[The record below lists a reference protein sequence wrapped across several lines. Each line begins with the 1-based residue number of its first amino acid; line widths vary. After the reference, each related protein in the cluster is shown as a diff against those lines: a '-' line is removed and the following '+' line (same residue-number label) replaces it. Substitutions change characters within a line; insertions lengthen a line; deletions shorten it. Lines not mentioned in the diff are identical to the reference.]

1 MILTSIRFRLLVLM
15 SLFSGTTLTL
25 GFVSYVNFKD
35 YRQSR
40 HQLEVS
46 HYLRQ
51 ELSDLGSL
59 KAGGEAIKKVQPYRS
74 QLLPTRRMEELS
86 DLIQATN
93 EGNPRLLRE
102 RHSVFLKNEAEF
114 QRYTREQLSY
124 LEDKLLY
131 FGALTIATFI
141 LGFVG
146 LQMFVAFAVIRP
158 LKDLSRKM
166 VDFMYDRYTYQFSVP
181 GSDEI
186 GHMHAT
192 FNSLAQRVISNME
205 ELRTLD
211 QAKSEFLSIASH
223 ELRTPLTSIK
233 GSLSLMRSGVVGKM
247 NEIADNLL
255 SIAETETD
263 RLIRLI
269 NDILD
274 LAKIEAQKL
283 SLHQDWRS
291 LNGLVNTCLQSLQG
305 LAQHAEVQL
314 VAEAMPPLE
323 VHMDGDR
330 IQQVLTNLL
339 SNAIK
344 FSPKGKS
351 VVVRA
356 KVNEKHQLVIEVCDQ
371 GRGIN
376 PQDQDAIFQK
386 FRQATNA
393 KNPLVKGT
401 GLGLAIAKALVE
413 QHEGDIG
420 VRSTPGEGS
429 VFYFTL
435 PEWRYTSEK
444 SAEAAA

>member
-1 MILTSIRFRLLVLM
+1 
-15 SLFSGTTLTL
+15 
-25 GFVSYVNFKD
+25 
-35 YRQSR
+35 
-40 HQLEVS
+40 
-46 HYLRQ
+46 
-51 ELSDLGSL
+51 
-59 KAGGEAIKKVQPYRS
+59 
-74 QLLPTRRMEELS
+74 
-86 DLIQATN
+86 
-93 EGNPRLLRE
+93 
-102 RHSVFLKNEAEF
+102 
-114 QRYTREQLSY
+114 
-124 LEDKLLY
+124 
-131 FGALTIATFI
+131 
-141 LGFVG
+141 
-146 LQMFVAFAVIRP
+146 MFVAFAIIRP

-186 GHMHAT
+186 GRMHAT
-192 FNSLAQRVISNME
+192 FNSLAQRVISNMD

-247 NEIADNLL
+247 NEMADNLL
-255 SIAETETD
+255 TIAETETD

-291 LNGLVNTCLQSLQG
+291 LNAVINTCLQSLQG
-305 LAQHAEVQL
+305 LAQQAEVRL
-314 VAEAMPPLE
+314 MAEAMPPLDAN
-323 VHMDGDR
+323 VDSDR

-351 VVVRA
+351 VTVRT
-356 KVNEKHQLVIEVCDQ
+356 KVNDRHQLVIEVSDQ
-371 GRGIN
+371 GRGID
-376 PQDQDAIFQK
+376 PPDQAAIFQK

-413 QHEGDIG
+413 QHGGDIG

-435 PEWRYTSEK
+435 PEWRYNSEQ
-444 SAEAAA
+444 SPEAAA